1 MTTTTNLNADVDF
14 KSAHALQD
22 RAFSSFKTVVPDYQR
37 WLADPQVG
45 ARPKVSPL
53 TGLAL
58 PPVKQTPED
67 QVAEIFADAALAQE
81 PWHRRSVQERS
92 KFLRDFVSLMWKYE
106 KEILDVIQWETGKP
120 RKHAFEEILDVSIN
134 IGYYSAKGPGI
145 LRTQKTSGALPLIST
160 ARVAHLPVGVVGVI
174 APWNYPFTLAISDAL
189 AALIAGNTV
198 VLKPASQTP
207 LSAVIIASLLERSGL
222 PPHVYQLVPGPG
234 STIGD
239 KIVEH
244 ADFVMFTGSTEVGKS
259 IAEACGRRLVGCSAE
274 LGGKNPSIIFP
285 DADLKKWAKTAGRE
299 SFSSSGQLCVSIER
313 MYIHEDVWDEAL
325 ELLLQHVEALI
336 PGRDFSWETGFGP
349 LVDLAQL
356 KTVEDQV
363 ADAVSKGAT
372 ILTGGEAMPELG
384 ATGFQPTLLTDV
396 TADMEVFAN
405 ETFGPVVSLYK
416 WNNYDQVIAEAN
428 DTTYG
433 LNGSVWSRDRALA
446 EETAR
451 QIKTGSVSINES
463 YGATWGAID
472 APIGGM
478 RQSGLGRRHGH
489 AGLLKYTESQTITT
503 GPPSLDPWFGMPAK
517 TWAAAERTV
526 IRARNLLWRACGS

>member
-1 MTTTTNLNADVDF
+1 M
-14 KSAHALQD
+14 
-22 RAFSSFKTVVPDYQR
+22 
-37 WLADPQVG
+37 
-45 ARPKVSPL
+45 
-53 TGLAL
+53 
-58 PPVKQTPED
+58 
-67 QVAEIFADAALAQE
+67 
-81 PWHRRSVQERS
+81 
-92 KFLRDFVSLMWKYE
+92 
-106 KEILDVIQWETGKP
+106 
-120 RKHAFEEILDVSIN
+120 
-134 IGYYSAKGPGI
+134 
-145 LRTQKTSGALPLIST
+145 
-160 ARVAHLPVGVVGVI
+160 
-174 APWNYPFTLAISDAL
+174 
-189 AALIAGNTV
+189 
-198 VLKPASQTP
+198 
-207 LSAVIIASLLERSGL
+207 
-222 PPHVYQLVPGPG
+222 
-234 STIGD
+234 
-239 KIVEH
+239 
-244 ADFVMFTGSTEVGKS
+244 
-259 IAEACGRRLVGCSAE
+259 
-274 LGGKNPSIIFP
+274 
-285 DADLKKWAKTAGRE
+285 
-299 SFSSSGQLCVSIER
+299 
-313 MYIHEDVWDEAL
+313 
-325 ELLLQHVEALI
+325 EALI